1 MDFVP
6 HIVALLGGGLATSLG
21 LTYMART
28 PRVQARLLLT
38 KAWSFALS
46 CAASIGFA
54 CVVAYRMA
62 RTLVSS
68 GGNQLESVSPGQ
80 LLAFGLVIGVPLA
93 LPGVFLAWSEVRAKE
108 KARTKRRDRVATKDD
123 RRAFAIDLVEQI
135 HDVSPRPRQVTVE
148 VTGDGGKVLALE
160 GDIDSLEGER
170 LTEALRAD
178 LADLGFKR
186 VEGRNGTKKWWSRV

>member
-1 MDFVP
+1 MDFAP

-21 LTYMART
+21 LTYVART
-28 PRVQARLLLT
+28 ARVQARLLQT
-38 KAWSFALS
+38 RTWIFGLS
-46 CAASIGFA
+46 CAALTGGA
-54 CVVAYRMA
+54 VAAAYRMA
-62 RTLVSS
+62 RTLVST
-68 GGNQLESVSPGQ
+68 GGTGLENVSPGQ
-80 LLAFGLVIGVPLA
+80 LLAFGIAIGVPLS
-93 LPGVFLAWSEVRAKE
+93 LPGVVLAWSDVRARE

-135 HDVSPRPRQVTVE
+135 HDVSPKPRQVTVE
-148 VTGDGGKVLALE
+148 VTGDGGRVLTLE

-170 LTEALRAD
+170 LTAALRAD